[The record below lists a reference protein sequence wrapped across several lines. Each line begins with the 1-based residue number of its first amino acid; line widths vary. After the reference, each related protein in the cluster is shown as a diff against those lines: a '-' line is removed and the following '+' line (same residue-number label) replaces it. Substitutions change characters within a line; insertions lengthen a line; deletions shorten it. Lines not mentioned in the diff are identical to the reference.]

1 MKIFE
6 LFGSVLIDNK
16 GANRSLDETDL
27 KNKKLADGFDKT
39 IKGITKFGSIAAG
52 VFASVSG
59 VAALMVAEYSEGEQ
73 AHARLE
79 SIAKTVS
86 KATDEE
92 IISLKNLAL
101 EMQKLTPYAEDV
113 IVAGQSQLLSFGLT
127 TDQTKK
133 LTSSLADMLAATKGV
148 KASQDDAIN
157 AANMLGKA
165 FSGQAGALTRA
176 GVLLNETQEN
186 ILRTGTAAQ
195 KTAALV
201 DIMNQNY
208 GNLSKD
214 LRGTVAG
221 AIEATK
227 HSFGDILS
235 AVGEKLI
242 PTVVK
247 LAEEFQ
253 KRMPDIV
260 KNVSNF
266 ATIAEPILLIL
277 GMTIIWIAENFN
289 ALAVIISLVAY
300 AFVSFKVINGIIF
313 LFDNL
318 SKVTLALAAAK
329 KFLAIANLTA
339 SASFAA
345 LGTSLLT
352 VLPYIL
358 IVTAAVAGL
367 LVLFGALK
375 KETGGQSLGGGNF
388 SPNINQY
395 VRSAPMIPTNQ
406 SSRTQN
412 NYNVNV
418 STRDVKEFNDMA
430 EFFNSVPRL
439 SRGY

>member
-39 IKGITKFGSIAAG
+39 IKGIAKFGQIAAG
-52 VFASVSG
+52 VFVTVSG
-59 VAALMVAEYSEGEQ
+59 VAALMVAEYAEGEK

-79 SIAKTVS
+79 SIARTVA

-92 IISLKNLAL
+92 INSLKNLAL

-127 TDQTKK
+127 TEQTKK

-148 KASQDDAIN
+148 NASQEDAIN

-186 ILRTGTAAQ
+186 ILKTGTAAQ
-195 KTAALV
+195 KTTVLI

-208 GNLSKD
+208 GNLAKD

-221 AIEATK
+221 SIEAVK

-242 PTVVK
+242 PTIVY

-260 KNVSNF
+260 NSVSEF
-266 ATIAEPILLIL
+266 AEIAGPILVVV
-277 GMTIIWIAENFN
+277 GNTIMWVAENFN
-289 ALAVIISLVAY
+289 VLASIAAIVAY
-300 AFVSFKVINGIIF
+300 AFLSFKAINGVIW
-313 LFDNL
+313 LFDTL
-318 SKVTLALAAAK
+318 SKSTVVLAAAK
-329 KFLAIANLTA
+329 KLLAVANFTT
-339 SASFAA
+339 SASFAT
-345 LGTSLLT
+345 LGASLT
-352 VLPYIL
+352 AVLPYIL
-358 IVTAAVAGL
+358 MVTIAIAGL
-367 LVLFGALK
+367 LLLFGALR
-375 KETGGQSLGGGNF
+375 KETSGQPIMGSAY
-388 SPNINQY
+388 SPNISQY
-395 VRSAPMIPTNQ
+395 MQGAPMMASNT

-418 STRDVKEFNDMA
+418 NAKDVKEFNDMA